1 MSIAARVEGVGT
13 IPAAGTPIA
22 MPAQGGGAAAR
33 DGRQHFE
40 MLAGD
45 PSATRFDEFLSRYP
59 DEIGHF
65 QRRPTHLFV
74 SGWLVFLPRG

>member
-1 MSIAARVEGVGT
+1 
-13 IPAAGTPIA
+13 
-22 MPAQGGGAAAR
+22 MPAQGGGAATH

-40 MLAGD
+40 MLAGN
-45 PSATRFDEFLSRYP
+45 PSSTRFDEFLSRHP

-65 QRRPTHLFV
+65 QRRPTHLFI